1 MNPMAN
7 RISRITAY
15 VEKRKLG
22 FGVARLI
29 MISGVNVRSIGPND
43 PDPPDALR
51 RLEQALPQLLSAQ
64 ELSELQQLLTEA

>member
-1 MNPMAN
+1 MAN
-7 RISRITAY
+7 KISRITAF

-29 MISGVNVRSIGPND
+29 MMSGVNVRSFGPND
-43 PDPPDALR
+43 PDPPDALL

-64 ELSELQQLLTEA
+64 ELQELTNLLSEAEK

>member
-1 MNPMAN
+1 MAN
-7 RISRITAY
+7 RISRITSF

-29 MISGVNVRSIGPND
+29 MMTGVNVRGFGPND

-51 RLEQALPQLLSAQ
+51 RLERALPQLLTAQ
-64 ELSELQQLLTEA
+64 ELMELQGILSEP

>member
-1 MNPMAN
+1 MAN
-7 RISRITAY
+7 RISRITAF

-29 MISGVNVRSIGPND
+29 MMSGVNVRSIGPND

-64 ELSELQQLLTEA
+64 ELSELQQLLSEA

>member
-1 MNPMAN
+1 MAN
-7 RISRITAY
+7 RISRITSF

-29 MISGVNVRSIGPND
+29 MMSGVNVRSFGPND

-51 RLEQALPQLLSAQ
+51 RLEQALPQLLTPQ
-64 ELSELQQLLTEA
+64 ELKELLGLLSES

>member
-1 MNPMAN
+1 MAN

-29 MISGVNVRSIGPND
+29 MMSGVNVRSIGPND
-43 PDPPDALR
+43 PDPPDDLR

-64 ELSELQQLLTEA
+64 ELSELQQLLSEA

>member
-1 MNPMAN
+1 MAN
-7 RISRITAY
+7 RISRITSY

-29 MISGVNVRSIGPND
+29 MMSGVNVRNFGPND

-51 RLEQALPQLLSAQ
+51 RLEQALPHLLSTQ
-64 ELSELQQLLTEA
+64 ELQELQNLLSET

>member
-1 MNPMAN
+1 MAN
-7 RISRITAY
+7 RISRITTY

-29 MISGVNVRSIGPND
+29 MLSGVNVRSFGPND

-51 RLEQALPQLLSAQ
+51 RLERVLPQLLSDQ
-64 ELSELQQLLTEA
+64 ELQELHQILSEA